1 MLTYSFSPFTKAA
14 KMLQIRLAE
23 IFVVCRWAISVFG
36 LGLLLCGVG
45 CDDGNSHVDT
55 PDNNLGSAVQ
65 EAASRSASQPVTPV
79 NRRDLYLKAFGF
91 MDFERIFGL
100 VKVDERGVSIYRKV
114 EEAGPE
120 MENLLNILEQLT
132 NAAFHPSPIDWQV
145 DFSNYPD
152 LGADHW
158 RPLQYGS
165 LIIQWWVHKLI
176 ETGEIDM
183 AGQIASIGLKIA
195 QDVSTDG
202 TLQGSVL
209 ALTIRDEICQVIAE
223 NVYRLKPADSAVF
236 YKSLRPYLVEGNSWI
251 ADCFSYAELEKDWF
265 IEKSQE
271 FRANKS
277 EAIQAIPDIDKE
289 FFAAYYPLNGYQ
301 DPVDKVILKGVPAS
315 SLTDD
320 RERAIKL
327 IAEIVEEVGTKNFRQ
342 FLDMPQERVDPLYSR
357 IHRTHKDLGTVLR
370 LSEWSSY
377 SEASQSLMKSIEDTP
392 FVWNH
397 ATAWLKARKSEFMS
411 RVKFSLT
418 LGGLAWLAGN
428 QNAAHAVVN
437 PINGSHF
444 TYQVFKDEGQD
455 KGYFVF
461 ARDLD
466 RWTYDSFSPFHQMLF
481 ITNKVDLYHPY
492 GLQIG
497 HKIKPEL

>member
-45 CDDGNSHVDT
+45 CDDGNSHADT